1 MTHRRAVLGLVVVAA
16 VWGGS
21 FTIIKTVLAGLSPM
35 VLLALRFLTAALLV
49 LPFFRGITR
58 REVGAGL
65 VVGVLFW
72 TGFVFQ
78 TTGLAWTTPSRSA
91 FVTGLCT
98 PLTPLVFFLVH
109 GTRPR
114 APTLAAAGLAVV
126 GLYFLTRPNPGTT
139 INRGDLLTLGCA
151 IAFAGQIVAAGHFAR
166 HVAPRH
172 LLAVE
177 LALTGILSL
186 VAAPLLET
194 PRLELTALRA
204 ALLAFLAV
212 SAVLTFWFQLR
223 AQQIVSPSE
232 TALVFALEPVFAALT
247 SFVVLGERLNPGQWL
262 GAALILGAML
272 LPALE
277 TRGAARATVPAPEP
291 H

>member
-1 MTHRRAVLGLVVVAA
+1 MTHRRAVLGLVAVSA
-16 VWGGS
+16 VWGCS
-21 FTIIKTVLAGLSPM
+21 FTIIKEVLAGLSPM
-35 VLLALRFLTAALLV
+35 VLLALRFLAAALLV
-49 LPFFRGITR
+49 LPLFRGITA
-58 REVGAGL
+58 REVRAGL
-65 VVGVLFW
+65 VVGLLFW

-78 TTGLAWTTPSRSA
+78 TSGLAWTTPSRSA
-91 FVTGLCT
+91 FVTGLST

-109 GTRPR
+109 RVRPR
-114 APTLAAAGLAVV
+114 APTLAAAVLAVA
-126 GLYFLTRPNPGTT
+126 GLYFLTRPDPGTA

-151 IAFAGQIVAAGHFAR
+151 LAFAGQIVAGGHFAR

-177 LALTGILSL
+177 LALTGVLSL
-186 VAAPLLET
+186 ATAPLFET
-194 PRLELTALRA
+194 PRLELTTLRG

-212 SAVLTFWFQLR
+212 SAVATFWFQLR
-223 AQQIVSPSE
+223 AQQVVSPSE

-247 SFVVLGERLNPGQWL
+247 SFLFLGERLGPGQWL

-272 LPALE
+272 LPALG
-277 TRGAARATVPAPEP
+277 TRGTARATVPAPEP